1 MPVVKRDQTVCSQGA
16 QPQLSH
22 HRRNGSQHLNF
33 EWLQNLLE
41 THSQAILLHL
51 QNRTPFSRLIIN
63 QGFRLGNSCK
73 NFFGYFSFFLL
84 WSFWFQQENLK
95 DSPSDSQLGKDMA
108 TFTVH
113 LRRSGTPHLCEAS
126 QKTPICRVNMSPL
139 VTRFCRWSRNG
150 FLWRTE
156 GWGHTH
162 CLHFSLGWC
171 TFSLKIVFGLFA
183 CLFVLCCFYVCFWN
197 RVWPCSPGWPHLPF
211 SGFSWPSSGIT
222 TLHWYIALKDQ
233 GSWSLFGNLS

>member
-1 MPVVKRDQTVCSQGA
+1 MPVVKRDQTACSQGA
-16 QPQLSH
+16 QPQLFH

-33 EWLQNLLE
+33 KWLQNLLE
-41 THSQAILLHL
+41 THSQTILLHL

-73 NFFGYFSFFLL
+73 SFFGYFSFFLL
-84 WSFWFQQENLK
+84 WSFWFQLENLK

-113 LRRSGTPHLCEAS
+113 LRCSGTPHLCEAS
-126 QKTPICRVNMSPL
+126 QKTPICRVNMSPV

-156 GWGHTH
+156 GWGQTH

-171 TFSLKIVFGLFA
+171 TFSLKIECLGFLPVCLSSVVFMFVFEIEYDHVAQAGLTLA
-183 CLFVLCCFYVCFWN
+183 ILRLQLAKLWN
-197 RVWPCSPGWPHLPF
+197 HHSPLIRSF
-211 SGFSWPSSGIT
+211 E
-222 TLHWYIALKDQ
+222 
-233 GSWSLFGNLS
+233 GSR